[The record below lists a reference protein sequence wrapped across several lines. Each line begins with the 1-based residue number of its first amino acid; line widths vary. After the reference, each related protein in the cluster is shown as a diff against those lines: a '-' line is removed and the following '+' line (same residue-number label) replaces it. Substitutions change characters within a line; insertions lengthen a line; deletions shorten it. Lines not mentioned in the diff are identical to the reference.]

1 MCSNLSDLFACI
13 RVQGNSDADAD
24 SDLNSTTHQRNS
36 ADVDDVALDP
46 QSDSFRRQQ
55 LQLLIQQNEKSRAI
69 RQDPLPSPTNNSIRR
84 YDQVFGSAAQSKNIS
99 SRRKL

>member
-13 RVQGNSDADAD
+13 RVQGNSDADLD
-24 SDLNSTTHQRNS
+24 PNSTTHQRNN

-46 QSDSFRRQQ
+46 QSDAFRRQQ

-84 YDQVFGSAAQSKNIS
+84 YDLVFDSAAQNKNIS
-99 SRRKL
+99 SRR